1 MVLVQYL
8 HFRILKFPLIELLVP
23 FAMIPLWWKRATR
36 TETDTWPAARA
47 SSSAVG
53 RRLKTRSTS
62 SQATGVPGPRGWDDE
77 AGWLVSGFLVS
88 QVNHVW
94 VRRPLSLPTY
104 NPPSTKGT
112 STSLNSHTVVGFDTS
127 TRGIFSTI
135 EIHEILI
142 FLKIKSL
149 WISHQKG
156 WVSSHFTHF
165 YPPSARYSQVSFSV
179 PAEFTFGIDHAQALI
194 THFDKYNMLRVY
206 IYIIYIYLY

>member
-1 MVLVQYL
+1 MWPYMVQYL

-23 FAMIPLWWKRATR
+23 FAMISLWWKRTTW

-47 SSSAVG
+47 SSWAVG

-112 STSLNSHTVVGFDTS
+112 SASLNSHTVVGFDTS

-142 FLKIKSL
+142 F
-149 WISHQKG
+149 
-156 WVSSHFTHF
+156 
-165 YPPSARYSQVSFSV
+165 
-179 PAEFTFGIDHAQALI
+179 
-194 THFDKYNMLRVY
+194 
-206 IYIIYIYLY
+206 

>member
-1 MVLVQYL
+1 MVQYL

-142 FLKIKSL
+142 FFKNQITMNKPPKRLGFQPLYTLLSPQRQVQPGLLLRPSRVHL
-149 WISHQKG
+149 WDWPCPGAHNPL
-156 WVSSHFTHF
+156 W
-165 YPPSARYSQVSFSV
+165 
-179 PAEFTFGIDHAQALI
+179 
-194 THFDKYNMLRVY
+194 
-206 IYIIYIYLY
+206 